1 MICAVF
7 RDLLSCSGNY
17 VVPYV
22 EITPLNKCKRD
33 PEISRS
39 KFIWEVS
46 ELKWVKLFVM
56 PFYLGNE
63 NVRE

>member
-33 PEISRS
+33 PEISRF
-39 KFIWEVS
+39 FIWEVS
-46 ELKWVKLFVM
+46 ELKWEKL
-56 PFYLGNE
+56 
-63 NVRE
+63 